1 VGDFQH
7 RRLADHIENVGINFH
22 RHISYIDI
30 FERVYTDMRLDAAI
44 ADAVQRLTPVTES
57 ARLDAEILLCQTI
70 NMPRSYLFAH
80 PEDELDD
87 LSLARFKVLLER
99 RLQGE
104 PMSYITGTREFWSHA
119 LLVSPATLV
128 PRPET
133 ELLVELALREIP
145 RNAEWQILDLGTGSG
160 AIAISVAAERS
171 MCVVTAT
178 DISSDAL
185 GIARENVRQADLA
198 NVTCLQGSWTVPVE
212 KQRFNIILSNPPYV
226 RDDDDALANLRHEP
240 LSALASGKDGLDAL
254 RILATD
260 CVPILAADGWLMM
273 EHGAEQKSDV
283 ADLLL
288 AAGWAK
294 IACHNDLSGHPRVTV
309 ARRDGK

>member
-1 VGDFQH
+1 
-7 RRLADHIENVGINFH
+7 
-22 RHISYIDI
+22 
-30 FERVYTDMRLDAAI
+30 MRLDAAI
-44 ADAVQRLTPVTES
+44 ADASERLSPISES
-57 ARLDAEILLCQTI
+57 ARLDTEILLCQTI
-70 NMPRSYLFAH
+70 DMPRSYLFAH

-87 LSLARFKVLLER
+87 LSLARFEALIER
-99 RLQGE
+99 RLEGE
-104 PMSYITGTREFWSHA
+104 PMSYITGTREFWSHE

-171 MCVVTAT
+171 GCTVTAT
-178 DISSDAL
+178 DVSVDAL

-198 NVTCLQGSWTVPVE
+198 NVSCMQGFWTAPVE
-212 KQRFNIILSNPPYV
+212 DRRFKVILSNPPYV
-226 RDDDDALANLRHEP
+226 RIDDEALLNLRHEP

-260 CVPILAADGWLMM
+260 CVPILAEGGWLMM
-273 EHGAEQKSDV
+273 EHGADQKGDV
-283 ADLLL
+283 AGLLT
-288 AAGWAK
+288 AAGWVE
-294 IACHNDLSGHPRVTV
+294 ITCHNDLAGLPRVTV